1 LHRHPQ
7 KQWQFFDVVR
17 ITTKEDAAKMT
28 RDNDFFND
36 IEKKTNVSKQQL
48 FELADSAKHANFS
61 DERAVRRLIAQV
73 SQVAGVPVS
82 KEKEDR
88 LVKAI
93 VNNQIPMDFSTL
105 AKMFNQSK

>member
-1 LHRHPQ
+1 MP
-7 KQWQFFDVVR
+7 
-17 ITTKEDAAKMT
+17 EN
-28 RDNDFFND
+28 NDFFND

-48 FELADSAKHANFS
+48 FELADTAKHSNFT
-61 DERAVRRLIAQV
+61 DEASVRRLIAQV
-73 SQVAGVPVS
+73 AQVAGVSVS

-93 VNNQIPMDFSTL
+93 INNQIPTDLSTL